1 MNSAGTAFTSGYL
14 SAGKT
19 IRFIQAP
26 SISSLTAT
34 SKGVKIS
41 WKKVSGAEKYRIYYK
56 YKDTW
61 KKIADSTGTSYT
73 WTGAKS
79 GTAYTFYIRCVSADG
94 KKITSGVDTKGKT
107 IKYKKP

>member
-1 MNSAGTAFTSGYL
+1 MNSAGTAYTSGYL

-26 SISSLTAT
+26 SISSLTST

-41 WKKVSGAEKYRIYYK
+41 
-56 YKDTW
+56 W